1 MNEYLN
7 WIDEFLEEADAPQSD
22 IGEDSIE
29 YFDETAE
36 SESTDDL
43 FEEQGNGHVAFSNP
57 KKDIK
62 RKVSVVVEKI
72 KALVDSIIQKIKE
85 LSLQLQVK
93 FSQLKFKQALK
104 KVGRNAIKEIKTN
117 PYLTKQGKALAAEL
131 VKANVELQNN
141 LTKPWTQLVTGKID
155 VDTYDTYI
163 NRQVDKFNSTID
175 IIENK
180 MNVMDSSDSAIERT
194 ELVMANLDNALAD
207 ISTVYSRTVNN
218 TLKKLNEVKADGV
231 KAARASEARI
241 AEISK
246 VPASEQ
252 ILVAVSKVSSAI
264 SKVIGRFTTAMHKIL
279 AKIASAGDKAI
290 RAVAGKTA
298 EKQSKKK
305 KLPFKESAEDY
316 EDGTETDT
324 EYDESWEDEID
335 AIIASL

>member
-1 MNEYLN
+1 
-7 WIDEFLEEADAPQSD
+7 
-22 IGEDSIE
+22 
-29 YFDETAE
+29 
-36 SESTDDL
+36 
-43 FEEQGNGHVAFSNP
+43 
-57 KKDIK
+57 
-62 RKVSVVVEKI
+62 
-72 KALVDSIIQKIKE
+72 
-85 LSLQLQVK
+85 
-93 FSQLKFKQALK
+93 
-104 KVGRNAIKEIKTN
+104 
-117 PYLTKQGKALAAEL
+117 
-131 VKANVELQNN
+131 
-141 LTKPWTQLVTGKID
+141 
-155 VDTYDTYI
+155 
-163 NRQVDKFNSTID
+163 
-175 IIENK
+175 
-180 MNVMDSSDSAIERT
+180 
-194 ELVMANLDNALAD
+194 MANLDNALAD

-231 KAARASEARI
+231 KAARASEEARI

>member
-1 MNEYLN
+1 MNQYLN
-7 WIDEFLEEADAPQSD
+7 WIDDFLEEANTDLPSDDILDEDIMEDA
-22 IGEDSIE
+22 
-29 YFDETAE
+29 ETE
-36 SESTDDL
+36 NTDDV
-43 FEEQGNGHVAFSNP
+43 FEEQGTGSYAFSNP
-57 KKDIK
+57 KKDMK

-104 KVGRNAIKEIKTN
+104 KVGRDAVKEIKTN
-117 PYLTKQGKALAAEL
+117 PYLTKQGKALAAEMIKL
-131 VKANVELQNN
+131 EVDFQNN

-163 NRQVDKFNSTID
+163 DKQTDKYFSAVD

-180 MNVMDSSDSAIERT
+180 MSVMDSSESAIERT
-194 ELVMANLDNALAD
+194 DLVMANLDNALAD
-207 ISTVYSRTVNN
+207 ITTVYSRTVNN
-218 TLKKLNEVKADGV
+218 TMKKLNEVKAEGV

-241 AEISK
+241 AEIKK

-252 ILVAVSKVSSAI
+252 ILAAVSKLSSAI
-264 SKVIGRFTTAMHKIL
+264 SKAVGKFTNVMHKIL
-279 AKIASAGDKAI
+279 TKIAAAGDKAI
-290 RAVAGKTA
+290 RSVAGKTS
-298 EKQSKKK
+298 EKQAKKK

-316 EDGTETDT
+316 EDDSETDT